1 MIKIFRTFELEID
14 EKYDGKPIKA
24 VLKGFF
30 GLSEHMITQL
40 KKGDGITVNGHKEF
54 VNYTLKRRDSL
65 RITLFEDGS
74 ENILPDDI
82 PIDVL
87 YEDEDILAVYKP
99 YDMPTHPSIHH
110 YHGTL
115 ANAVMNYFG
124 DTPFTF
130 RAVTRLDRDTSGVVV
145 IAKNAV
151 SCDKLSRQLQSGE
164 FYKQYAA
171 VCVGVPQEKAG
182 RIDAPILR
190 EKEGI
195 IKRCIDEKG
204 KNALTDYEVIEEFE
218 GLSLIR
224 LFPKTGRTHQLR
236 LHLSHIGT
244 PIFADFLYGK
254 DVENERIRLHCEKV
268 CFLHPFTEERLEIV
282 AKIPDD
288 MDLKTIKEQGF

>member
-1 MIKIFRTFELEID
+1 MIDIFRTFELEID
-14 EKYDGKPIKA
+14 ENFHEKTVKA
-24 VLKGFF
+24 VLKSHF

-40 KKGDGITVNGHKEF
+40 KKGDGITVNGKKEF
-54 VNYTLKRRDSL
+54 VNMVLKTGDFL
-65 RITLFEDGS
+65 KLTLFEDGS
-74 ENILPDDI
+74 ENIPADDI
-82 PIDVL
+82 SLDIL
-87 YEDEDILAVYKP
+87 YEDEDILAVNKP

-115 ANAVMNYFG
+115 ANGVVNYYK
-124 DTPFTF
+124 DLPFTF

-145 IAKNAV
+145 IAKNAIC
-151 SCDKLSRQLQSGE
+151 CDKLSRQIQSGE
-164 FYKQYAA
+164 FCKQYVA
-171 VCVGVPQEKAG
+171 VCVGVPKEKSG

-204 KNALTDYEVIEEFE
+204 KKAVSDYEVLEEFG
-218 GLSLIR
+218 GLSLVR

-244 PIFADFLYGK
+244 PIYADFLYGQ
-254 DVENERIRLHCEKV
+254 DVENQRIRLHCEKV
-268 CFLHPFTEERLEIV
+268 SFFHPFSGERLEIT